1 MKLSGEDF
9 AVSKVNLYEQIADRL
24 ETWIL
29 ANSFEGQ
36 KKLPSEQALADE
48 FCVSRNV
55 IREALKLLKERGL
68 VDSRNGTGSYITKPE
83 ATNLSDVISRMVAMD
98 NINYR
103 AIYDVRIILE
113 TAASKRAAKLVTDE
127 QLADMEMLLERLKD
141 RSLSVAERRETDFS
155 FHVAIAHAAGNPL
168 LEI

>member
-68 VDSRNGTGSYITKPE
+68 VDSRNGTG
-83 ATNLSDVISRMVAMD
+83 
-98 NINYR
+98 
-103 AIYDVRIILE
+103 
-113 TAASKRAAKLVTDE
+113 
-127 QLADMEMLLERLKD
+127 
-141 RSLSVAERRETDFS
+141 
-155 FHVAIAHAAGNPL
+155 
-168 LEI
+168 